1 MESSESESYRELDI
15 RTVLIA
21 LRAAKH
27 RLIDRKST
35 LIISSLLLGALAVGL
50 AFLMPVYYVAE
61 SSFMAEE
68 NSKNGGLGGM
78 VNIASQLGIGGGPA
92 KDNTEKILDLIKSRR
107 IFESTMMDSVKIDGI
122 EDVLINHYLRVS
134 NWGQKL
140 TQQEEFQNFKYEIQK
155 PLSRTH
161 DSIMQVLHFQFNKT
175 LIESETKKTSTL
187 LKLKVK
193 TEHEAFSQKFNQAL
207 LQNLNL
213 YYIATTV
220 AKQKNMFDILEG
232 RADSLRTEIESKEYM
247 MAKANDENIHAFKM
261 GPRIDMVR
269 LKREITTLN
278 LVYGEVIKN
287 LEMARANLL
296 NETPVLS
303 VIDEPSLPLE
313 KEKPAKKIWLI
324 GGMLAGL
331 VLSSL
336 WVLLAQWWRKVTAP
350 MDAETYQI

>member
-1 MESSESESYRELDI
+1 LEPSEAQTYRELDI
-15 RTVLIA
+15 RTVLNA
-21 LRAAKH
+21 LSAAKQT
-27 RLIDRKST
+27 LISKKIT
-35 LIISSLLLGALAVGL
+35 LIISSLIFGAVATGI

-68 NSKNGGLGGM
+68 SNKNGGLGGM

-107 IFESTMMDSVKIDGI
+107 IFESTMMDSAKIDGI
-122 EDVLINHYLRVS
+122 QDVLINHYLRVS

-140 TQQEEFQNFKYEIQK
+140 TQQDEFRNFKYDAAK
-155 PLSRTH
+155 PFTRTH

-193 TEHEAFSQKFNQAL
+193 TEHEVFSQKFNRSL

-220 AKQKNMFDILEG
+220 AKQKNMFEILEG
-232 RADSLRTEIESKEYM
+232 RADSLRTEIEMNERM
-247 MAKANDENIHAFKM
+247 MAKSNDENIHAFKM
-261 GPRIDMVR
+261 EPRIDMVR

-303 VIDEPSLPLE
+303 VIDEPALPLE

-324 GGMLAGL
+324 GGMIAGL

-336 WVLLAQWWRKVTAP
+336 WILLAQWWRKVTAP
-350 MDAETYQI
+350 IDVESYQI